1 MAEPAANLRGGLG
14 TIRNATKL
22 LSLLAAG
29 PAFQHLTDLA
39 ERSGMSV
46 PTVHRLLRSLVQ
58 ADYAVQ
64 DPATLRYGLGPE
76 LSRLAAHFRAKHPV
90 MNAVSPFVVALRD
103 QLQATISTS
112 ILVGDE
118 LVCLDQVD
126 ARDRGPFRSPPGSVP
141 ALQSAAG
148 RLLAARTSNE
158 VWEKL
163 LEEASAEIADIAR
176 DNRAEWAEVEHLYA
190 PAPDMMHSAEVAVI
204 IKDADDIAVAAL
216 SADIAPD
223 ATTQD
228 IDKVTAVL
236 NRTAVSCGGTLRNG

>member
-90 MNAVSPFVVALRD
+90 MNAVSPWWETSSSVSLRSMPETVAHSGPLPGRSRHCSR
-103 QLQATISTS
+103 LQ
-112 ILVGDE
+112 GD
-118 LVCLDQVD
+118 C
-126 ARDRGPFRSPPGSVP
+126 
-141 ALQSAAG
+141 
-148 RLLAARTSNE
+148 
-158 VWEKL
+158 
-163 LEEASAEIADIAR
+163 
-176 DNRAEWAEVEHLYA
+176 
-190 PAPDMMHSAEVAVI
+190 
-204 IKDADDIAVAAL
+204 
-216 SADIAPD
+216 
-223 ATTQD
+223 
-228 IDKVTAVL
+228 
-236 NRTAVSCGGTLRNG
+236 